1 MNFIGNVH
9 FSGPNAKSASA
20 RYDYKTGSI
29 IIEMSSDRICNAELG
44 LGVTLE
50 DFDQTP
56 TAARDMQGFL
66 GATRK
71 AARAKLEMD
80 KANVK
85 YGTTSRGLLTDAVTA
100 PIRIEYDLD
109 SPNAGESFFSLWRNM
124 LTSSQSEVKAL
135 KSSMSAKR
143 YLRVSALLKSALALT
158 EASGKLRILEK
169 GHKTKNMKS

>member
-1 MNFIGNVH
+1 MG
-9 FSGPNAKSASA
+9 
-20 RYDYKTGSI
+20 KTGSV
-29 IIEMSSDRICNAELG
+29 IIEMSSNSICNTEFG

-56 TAARDMQGFL
+56 TATSNMQGFI

-80 KANVK
+80 KANVN
-85 YGTTSRGLLTDAVTA
+85 YGKASRGLLTDVVTA
-100 PIRIEYDLD
+100 PVRIEYELD
-109 SPNAGESFFSLWRNM
+109 SPNAGESFFSLWRKM

-143 YLRVSALLKSALALT
+143 YLQVSALLKSALALT
-158 EASGKLRILEK
+158 SSNEAAVFEDVLRGK
-169 GHKTKNMKS
+169 